1 MKVKQFPSNWLFY
14 IILYIF
20 FVYFFSSVHPIVP
33 FDSDDWLNSILE
45 RPSYPSLDYWN
56 PTKVFPERFEPF
68 VSTLA
73 GYLIVPIVG
82 DYISGLIFGNAIV
95 VTLFILFYLFSVQKY
110 IESRFYLSRL
120 TTHTLIIIFVL
131 FHFIILRSSAQCNEH
146 LWYSNDSNCYYHYII
161 PHMLCACLVLWLMQH
176 NIRNVRCGRTIATL
190 LVMTYL
196 ALCSNLYSVV
206 ILIAYIG
213 AVLLLDLK
221 TTKLTSYIRRNSPY
235 LIVIILWGII
245 QLMESSGKRAN
256 TYGFLHKPLIHS
268 LAVTIYHFLTIRYNL
283 WFLFVAFL
291 TLVGV
296 KWHEYKRHRSLLY
309 IDIHG
314 KIFILAFC
322 LSATYL
328 ILLSSRVNP
337 GYIQRGDVIFEF
349 AFFFFLLLIIAIAYL
364 FKHFK
369 HFWLAAPLL
378 LIFMLFQINTSGRTF
393 KDVCEQYP
401 PNLQGSILFDKEVVR
416 QTLDAE
422 AAGQDSVVIN
432 VPKYK
437 DSENWPIATIG
448 NKSEYYGIAFYK
460 HNLTKR
466 IIKTIF
472 IPSYEIEE

>member
-1 MKVKQFPSNWLFY
+1 
-14 IILYIF
+14 
-20 FVYFFSSVHPIVP
+20 
-33 FDSDDWLNSILE
+33 
-45 RPSYPSLDYWN
+45 
-56 PTKVFPERFEPF
+56 
-68 VSTLA
+68 
-73 GYLIVPIVG
+73 
-82 DYISGLIFGNAIV
+82 
-95 VTLFILFYLFSVQKY
+95 
-110 IESRFYLSRL
+110 
-120 TTHTLIIIFVL
+120 
-131 FHFIILRSSAQCNEH
+131 
-146 LWYSNDSNCYYHYII
+146 
-161 PHMLCACLVLWLMQH
+161 MLCACLVLWLMQH